1 MTKEQQIVINRINTL
16 CKERNMSLYVLAYKS
31 SVPLTTL
38 THIMKGTTKN
48 PGIFTV
54 ARLCDGF
61 EMSMS
66 EFFDTE
72 DFEELMRQMSEE

>member
-1 MTKEQQIVINRINTL
+1 MTKEQQIIISRINSL
-16 CKERNMSLYVLAYKS
+16 CEERDMSLYVLAYKS

-38 THIMKGTTKN
+38 THIMSGTTKN

-54 ARLCDGF
+54 AKLCDGF
-61 EMSMS
+61 EMSMK

-72 DFEELMRQMSEE
+72 DFEELMREMSEE